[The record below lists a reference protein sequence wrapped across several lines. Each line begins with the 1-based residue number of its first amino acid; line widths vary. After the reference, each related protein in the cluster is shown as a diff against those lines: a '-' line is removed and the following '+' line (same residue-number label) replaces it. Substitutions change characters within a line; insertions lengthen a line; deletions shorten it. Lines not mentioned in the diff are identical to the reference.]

1 MSSRSFAPPEAERTG
16 DAGDA
21 ALARDIVTLHKALS
35 LESSARRRRSLPLPA
50 PSGADQARHK
60 PRLKPSS
67 SQRKLLPSA
76 SSSPAAST
84 SSTSSFWKKSL
95 TAISH
100 LGRRRLD
107 CAFTLHVHSVD
118 GLPAPLD
125 GSPICVHFRRMSIC
139 ASTRSVAVALG
150 AASFEQVLTQ
160 RSPVYFSRGAKAAVK
175 YEPRAFTVVAAT
187 SALELG
193 KHEVDLTRLLPL
205 SFDDLEEGGGSG
217 FGKWSTSFRLSGP
230 ARGARL
236 NVTFAC
242 TLVSAGGEQH
252 KGGEMA
258 VLRRGPMARQV
269 SVQPPTPVPARSRDV
284 RVLHEVLPSGRTVKA
299 LPFFADAG
307 LDVRK
312 EEVATVECEENES
325 PQSKHCTSVEVKMAN
340 LAHPE
345 GDCDGAEFSVVEQG
359 VEIAIED
366 PEQLKYVG
374 TDTAADGTEDFKGEV
389 GQKEGDYY
397 SSVVDA
403 LVEEE
408 SVGVKPEEKVSDVAF
423 ESENVGENRDSMV
436 KAVSLPTEESKGED
450 QLDTELEDLGCLIN
464 NFSADGKEDFK
475 DEVGEKEGDYSSS
488 VVDALVE
495 EESVGAK
502 PEETVSHVAF
512 ESENVGEKKDSMVKA
527 VSLPTEES
535 EGEDQLDTELEN
547 LGYLINNLSIVEP
560 EQFDSP
566 NVEDKRLRRMSCVGV
581 TDSYNSA
588 SRMTRSHSMDASSDF
603 VASEFLDMLG
613 IEHSP
618 FGATS
623 DSDSGSPR
631 ERLWK
636 QFEKETLA
644 SGNGILG
651 LDFED
656 ETEEPVC
663 EGEVEESSC
672 EDVAHDFDLST
683 IIRETELELQ
693 NLIQPIDTRFRAK
706 SLEDEETEALM
717 RQFGLNEKSFQSS
730 PPGSRSGF
738 GSPIALPPESP
749 LDLPPLA
756 DGLGPFVQTKDG
768 GFLRSMN
775 PAQFKNAKNNCSLV
789 MQASSPI
796 VLPAEMGSGIMEILH
811 GLASVGIE
819 KLSMQANKLMPLEDV
834 NGKMMQQIAWES
846 PPALESDGRYDLL
859 DNHSMDALAGG
870 VGNATF
876 GKNKKGRCTDLS
888 SSLGRENASEYVSLE
903 DLAPLAMEKIEAL
916 SIEGLRIQSGVSE
929 EEAPSNISAQ
939 PLGEFSSLQGKCA
952 GNAFSLG
959 LEGTAGLQLQDVKQ
973 SGGDV
978 DGLMGLS
985 ITLDEWMRLDSG
997 VVDEDDQFT
1006 DRTSKILA
1014 AHHAKSMELVAESQN
1029 TDKKTRRSGRR
1040 WGLLGNNF
1048 TVALMVQ
1055 LRDPLRNYE
1064 PVGTPMLALIQVER
1078 VFVPPKPKIYST
1090 VIDKGNSEY
1099 DDEEPKPE
1107 QVLEKALVKEE
1118 KTEVEEDSVPQFKV
1132 TEVHVAGF
1140 NSEPEKT
1147 KPWGNQTQ
1155 QQSGSR
1161 WLLAAGMGKGNKH
1174 PLMKSKAIVKPTKEA
1189 AGQSG
1194 DTLWSISSRVHGAGT
1209 RWGELTGPKRN
1220 PNILLQKEKRFR

>member
-1 MSSRSFAPPEAERTG
+1 MSSRYLVPPPGAADRAGG

-35 LESSARRRRSLPLPA
+35 LDHSASSRRRRSLPLPA
-50 PSGADQARHK
+50 PSVADQARHK

-67 SQRKLLPSA
+67 STRKLLPSA
-76 SSSPAAST
+76 SSSSSSSAAAAAST
-84 SSTSSFWKKSL
+84 SSSSSFWKKSL

-107 CAFTLHVHSVD
+107 CAFALHVHSVD
-118 GLPAPLD
+118 GLPAALD
-125 GSPICVHFRRMSIC
+125 GSPISVHFRRMSLC
-139 ASTRSVAVALG
+139 ASTRPVAAALG
-150 AASFEQVLTQ
+150 AASFEEVLTQ

-175 YEPRAFTVVAAT
+175 YEPRPFVVVAAT

-236 NVTFAC
+236 NVTFSC
-242 TLVSAGGEQH
+242 TLVGAAGEQQ
-252 KGGEMA
+252 KGGEVA
-258 VLRRGPMARQV
+258 GLRRGSMARQV
-269 SVQPPTPVPARSRDV
+269 SVQTPTPVPARSRDV

-299 LPFFADAG
+299 LPFFGDAG

-312 EEVATVECEENES
+312 EEVPTVESEENES
-325 PQSKHCTSVEVKMAN
+325 PQSKHCTSVEVRN
-340 LAHPE
+340 VDLAHPE
-345 GDCDGAEFSVVEQG
+345 GNCDAAEFSVIEQG
-359 VEIAIED
+359 VEIALED
-366 PEQLKYVG
+366 PEQLKSVG
-374 TDTAADGTEDFKGEV
+374 TDNVADGNEDFRDEV
-389 GQKEGDYY
+389 GENEGEAKAV
-397 SSVVDA
+397 SVGDA
-403 LVEEE
+403 CAEE
-408 SVGVKPEEKVSDVAF
+408 SVGGKPEEVFSDVCF
-423 ESENVGENRDSMV
+423 ESE
-436 KAVSLPTEESKGED
+436 
-450 QLDTELEDLGCLIN
+450 
-464 NFSADGKEDFK
+464 
-475 DEVGEKEGDYSSS
+475 
-488 VVDALVE
+488 DA
-495 EESVGAK
+495 
-502 PEETVSHVAF
+502 
-512 ESENVGEKKDSMVKA
+512 GEKKDSMVKA
-527 VSLPTEES
+527 VSLPTVELD
-535 EGEDQLDTELEN
+535 GEDQLDAELED
-547 LGYLINNLSIVEP
+547 LGCLINSLSVVEP

-566 NVEDKRLRRMSCVGV
+566 IVEGKRSRRLSCVGV
-581 TDSYNSA
+581 TEGCNSA
-588 SRMTRSHSMDASSDF
+588 SRMIRSRSMDASSDF
-603 VASEFLDMLG
+603 VASEFLNMLG

-618 FGATS
+618 LGATS
-623 DSDSGSPR
+623 GSDSESPR

-636 QFEKETLA
+636 QFEKEALA

-656 ETEEPVC
+656 EAEELSYEDDAEEPR
-663 EGEVEESSC
+663 C
-672 EDVAHDFDLST
+672 EDFAHDFDLST
-683 IIRETELELQ
+683 IIREAELELQ
-693 NLIQPIDTRFRAK
+693 NAIQPIDTRFRAK

-738 GSPIALPPESP
+738 GSPIDLPPESP
-749 LDLPPLA
+749 IELPPLA

-775 PAQFKNAKNNCSLV
+775 PVLFKNAKNNCSLV

-834 NGKMMQQIAWES
+834 NGKMMQQIAWEAS
-846 PPALESDGRYDLL
+846 PALESSERYDLL
-859 DNHSMDALAGG
+859 DNHTMDALAGG
-870 VGNATF
+870 IGNATF
-876 GKNKKGRCTDLS
+876 GKSKKGRCTDLS
-888 SSLGRENASEYVSLE
+888 SSLGRESTSEYVSLE

-916 SIEGLRIQSGVSE
+916 SIEGLRIQSGMSE
-929 EEAPSNISAQ
+929 EDAPSNISAQ
-939 PLGEFSSLQGKCA
+939 PIGEFSSLQGKCA
-952 GNAFSLG
+952 GNTLSLG
-959 LEGTAGLQLQDVKQ
+959 LEGTAGLQLLDVKQ

-997 VVDEDDQFT
+997 IVDEDEQFT

-1014 AHHAKSMELVAESQN
+1014 AHHAKSMELVAENQN
-1029 TDKKTRRSGRR
+1029 VDKKNRRSGRR

-1090 VIDKGNSEY
+1090 VTDKGNSEH
-1099 DDEEPKPE
+1099 DDEEPKTE
-1107 QVLEKALVKEE
+1107 EVLEKALVKEE
-1118 KTEVEEDSVPQFKV
+1118 KIEEEEDSVPQFKV
-1132 TEVHVAGF
+1132 AEVHVAGF
-1140 NSEPEKT
+1140 KSEPEKT
-1147 KPWGNQTQ
+1147 KSWGNQTQ

-1174 PLMKSKAIVKPTKEA
+1174 PLMKSKAIAKPTKEA

-1209 RWGELTGPKRN
+1209 RWGELAGPKRN